1 MFRSPL
7 ATDPERQTIAVLPF
21 LNVTGRR
28 DAGEVMALR
37 VLAPLVAAGTIQVVE
52 PGVVRAEMLAY
63 RIGSAGG
70 ISLDDAQVIL
80 ELLHADLVLSG
91 TVRTFADA
99 AGSSGAPMVDF
110 SAWVLD
116 RVTGELVWSSSSI
129 AAGDDGV
136 FFFGLGRI
144 TTASGL
150 ACSMARGLV
159 GPLLRGR
166 PPATIQPHPAG
177 IARPSARYART
188 PRR

>member
-1 MFRSPL
+1 
-7 ATDPERQTIAVLPF
+7 VLPF
-21 LNVTGRR
+21 VNTAGRR

-37 VLAPLVAAGTIQVVE
+37 VLAPLVASGTIQVVE

-80 ELLHADLVLSG
+80 ELLRADLVLSG
-91 TVRTFADA
+91 TVRTFEDA
-99 AGSSGAPMVDF
+99 AGSSGAPTVDF

-116 RVTGELVWSSSSI
+116 RVTGELIWSSTTY

-150 ACSMARGLV
+150 ACSMARGVV
-159 GPLLRGR
+159 GPLLHGR
-166 PPATIQPHPAG
+166 QPATVQPPNAG
-177 IARPSARYART
+177 FARPSTVNARR
-188 PRR
+188 PRH